1 MLQWSCEI
9 SGWEVKMN
17 TPVMDKV
24 IEQLQTLPYE
34 LQWRVLEFTRALA
47 VSIPHGIPG
56 RQLLEFAGTIPSDD
70 LQLMRQAIEE
80 GCEQVDTNE
89 W

>member
-1 MLQWSCEI
+1 MKTEGSR
-9 SGWEVKMN
+9 MD
-17 TPVMDKV
+17 TPIVDKV
-24 IEQLQTLPYE
+24 IEQLKALPQE

-47 VSIPHGIPG
+47 QSTPRGVPG
-56 RQLLEFAGTIPSDD
+56 EQLLRFAGTISPEDAK
-70 LQLMRQAIEE
+70 LMHDAIER